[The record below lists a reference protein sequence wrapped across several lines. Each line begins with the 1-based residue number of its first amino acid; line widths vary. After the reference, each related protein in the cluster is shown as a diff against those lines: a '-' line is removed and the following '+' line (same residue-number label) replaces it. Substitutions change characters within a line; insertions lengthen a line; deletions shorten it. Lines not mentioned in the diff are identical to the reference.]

1 MINNFKLYFK
11 MFRSKGFYLPYKY
24 FVENHLFDLK
34 RNINTHSLVEKK
46 QFNKKIENLDNGV
59 HYACSWEST
68 IVLSLKIA
76 ISEISSNLNNFSFY
90 DIGCG
95 KGKVVIVWKEFL
107 LKNNLNNSIFGLD
120 YSSELTEIAK
130 QNYFKIFNQHGNFIH
145 SDVSNVNFKK
155 NKYYLFYLYNPFD
168 EKILSIFLRKIKFCN
183 FLLIY
188 NVPLHHNLFLKDKK
202 INLVYQKIGK
212 HLNENFN
219 IYKNY

>member
-1 MINNFKLYFK
+1 MIDNFKLYFK

-168 EKILSIFLRKIKFCN
+168 KKILSIFLRKIKYSN

-188 NVPLHHNLFLKDKK
+188 NVPLHHDLVLKEKK
-202 INLVYQKIGK
+202 IKLIYQKIGK

>member
-1 MINNFKLYFK
+1 MFK
-11 MFRSKGFYLPYKY
+11 SKGFYLPYKY
-24 FVENHLFDLK
+24 FIENHFFDLK
-34 RNINTHSLVEKK
+34 RKINTHSLVEKK
-46 QFNKKIENLDNGV
+46 EFNEKIHNLANGV

-68 IVLSLKIA
+68 IVFSLKKA
-76 ISEISSNLNNFSFY
+76 ISKVNNNLNDFVFY

-95 KGKVVIVWKEFL
+95 KGKVIIVWKEFL
-107 LKNNLNNSIFGLD
+107 LKNNLNNSIYGLD
-120 YSSELTEIAK
+120 YSSELIKIAK
-130 QNYFKIFNQHGNFIH
+130 QNYFKVFNQHGNFVD
-145 SDVSNVNFKK
+145 SDVSNVYFKK

-188 NVPLHHNLFLKDKK
+188 NVPLHHDLFLKEKK